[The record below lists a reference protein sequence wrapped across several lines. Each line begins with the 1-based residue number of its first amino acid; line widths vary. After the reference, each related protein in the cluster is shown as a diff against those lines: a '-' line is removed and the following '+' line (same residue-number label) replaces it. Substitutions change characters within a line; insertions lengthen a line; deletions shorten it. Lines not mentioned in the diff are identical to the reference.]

1 VEQQTLLGM
10 RAAGE
15 ETLAVPALAL
25 VLVLVVAVDMINV
38 EACQAIEVWRLMMMD
53 TVLAAA
59 AVVVAP
65 VPVLVLVP
73 ASLVAGDNMIEAD
86 GMLLDM

>member
-1 VEQQTLLGM
+1 MEQQTLLGM

-25 VLVLVVAVDMINV
+25 VLVLVVAVDLINV
-38 EACQAIEVWRLMMMD
+38 EACQAIEVRRLMMMD

-65 VPVLVLVP
+65 VPVLVLVS

>member
-15 ETLAVPALAL
+15 ETLAVPALA
-25 VLVLVVAVDMINV
+25 LVLVVAVDMINV

-59 AVVVAP
+59 AVVVAH